1 MAEAACALASVVG
14 IAACVPAWACGV
26 AVAGAAS
33 AVRSEVPALVSA
45 AFASIGGLSA
55 CGCAVGA
62 DASVAQGCAGF
73 AFPGSWPILET
84 SLAPCAVAAALN
96 EVFGVPWS
104 TAAIRAPLVLAS
116 VAVESV
122 VPVAA
127 SASVAEVSASTL
139 ALAVLALLS
148 PGVAVSVLVPAI
160 CALMDALAAMPAAAI
175 VSGEEAGPAAWFA
188 VALGST
194 GTATTSAFG
203 SGTAAC
209 VASICA
215 AAAVSTAAARPS
227 VPSALSALVSSDL
240 SADLSAD
247 LASDAFGLSLVLLS
261 ALAASA
267 VESFL
272 ASLLASLLASF
283 LASFLAD
290 AELSASSLALLCE
303 NWSPAARSRG
313 LLSEAKDDE
322 SGRRGVS
329 CAEDAALSL
338 IAWVLLSTS
347 EPKESLDV
355 SFGACDR
362 AGFCC
367 ALWTCTL
374 AATSDVR
381 PTTGNPLETSSP

>member
-1 MAEAACALASVVG
+1 MAEAACALVSVVG
-14 IAACVPAWACGV
+14 TAAGVSAWACVV

-33 AVRSEVPALVSA
+33 AVRSEVPALASA
-45 AFASIGGLSA
+45 AFASIVGLSA
-55 CGCAVGA
+55 CGCAVVA
-62 DASVAQGCAGF
+62 DAAVAEVCAAF
-73 AFPGSWPILET
+73 ALPVSGPILET
-84 SLAPCAVAAALN
+84 SLAPCAMAAALN

-104 TAAIRAPLVLAS
+104 TAAIRPPLVSAS

-127 SASVAEVSASTL
+127 SASTAEVSASTL

-160 CALMDALAAMPAAAI
+160 CAAMDALAAMPAAAI
-175 VSGEEAGPAAWFA
+175 VSGEEAEPAAWFA
-188 VALGST
+188 AALEST

-209 VASICA
+209 VASTCA

-227 VPSALSALVSSDL
+227 MPPALSALVSSDL

-247 LASDAFGLSLVLLS
+247 LASDASGLSLVLLS

-272 ASLLASLLASF
+272 ASLLASF
-283 LASFLAD
+283 LMSFLAD

-313 LLSEAKDDE
+313 LLSEAEDDE

-329 CAEDAALSL
+329 CAEDALSL

-347 EPKESLDV
+347 EPKESLAEL
-355 SFGACDR
+355 SF
-362 AGFCC
+362 
-367 ALWTCTL
+367 
-374 AATSDVR
+374 
-381 PTTGNPLETSSP
+381 

>member
-1 MAEAACALASVVG
+1 MD
-14 IAACVPAWACGV
+14 
-26 AVAGAAS
+26 
-33 AVRSEVPALVSA
+33 
-45 AFASIGGLSA
+45 GLSG
-55 CGCAVGA
+55 CGCAVVA
-62 DASVAQGCAGF
+62 DAAVAEVCAAF
-73 AFPGSWPILET
+73 ALPVSWPILET
-84 SLAPCAVAAALN
+84 SPAPCARAAALN

-104 TAAIRAPLVLAS
+104 TAAIRPPLVLAS

-127 SASVAEVSASTL
+127 SASTAEVSASTL

-148 PGVAVSVLVPAI
+148 PGVAVSVLLPAI
-160 CALMDALAAMPAAAI
+160 CAAMDALAAMPAAAI
-175 VSGEEAGPAAWFA
+175 VSGEEAEPAAWFA
-188 VALGST
+188 AAFGST

-203 SGTAAC
+203 SGKAAC

-247 LASDAFGLSLVLLS
+247 LASDVSGLSLALPS
-261 ALAASA
+261 ALVASA
-267 VESFL
+267 VE
-272 ASLLASLLASF
+272 SLLASF
-283 LASFLAD
+283 LASFLVSLLAD
-290 AELSASSLALLCE
+290 AELSALSLALLCE
-303 NWSPAARSRG
+303 DLSVAERSRG
-313 LLSEAKDDE
+313 LLSGAGDDE
-322 SGRRGVS
+322 SVRRGES

-347 EPKESLDV
+347 EPKESLAEL

-362 AGFCC
+362 EGFCC
-367 ALWTCTL
+367 ALGTCTL
-374 AATSDVR
+374 ATTSDVR